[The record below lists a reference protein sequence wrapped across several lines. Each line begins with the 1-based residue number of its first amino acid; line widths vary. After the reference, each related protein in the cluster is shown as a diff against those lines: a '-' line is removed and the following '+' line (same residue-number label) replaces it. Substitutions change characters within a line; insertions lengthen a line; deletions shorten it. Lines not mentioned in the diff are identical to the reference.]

1 MIQDGCR
8 ALTLP
13 SSKQL
18 LTTSSAVEKVLAIG
32 ATTVKL
38 QAVSPPP
45 AGAANP
51 ARSDGALS
59 CAVLVIEMPGYAA
72 CSVAD
77 QLLRKQRLN
86 SHLAVALEGIPADQR
101 IVLDTGAGIAITFLE
116 SPLGA
121 LDVLRALLANR
132 ARGGEM
138 QDSMTLHGALNLG
151 PIRVVAESNAHV
163 NILGDGISVAQ
174 RLLAFAKPDQILVAK
189 TYVEAALAQDT
200 ALASLFVYQGSRT
213 DAHVRDHEIFELD
226 GVTLTS
232 APRLPHGGPPDASSV
247 SAAAKSGKSRSFAF
261 AFAGLSAITLTAMI
275 VHLIEREIP
284 AIHLGSTPT
293 KSPLQVANTPLRAV
307 SRIQP
312 VASRAIEP
320 SPEHAD
326 RASERA
332 GSDVQRAGA
341 QSSSTASTTA
351 AASPIVTEAAQA
363 VPPAS
368 GAADVAGTTTRTVT
382 FPATRAPDRQVRP
395 TALRAAVVPHA
406 EPRRKSTATSAQVA
420 TAAVAT
426 PNASAAPS
434 PHESAPLTA
443 WQPVES
449 VSPSATSA
457 ATQPGKPAT
466 TASALVTLA
475 ISPWGEVF
483 VDGRS
488 MGVSP
493 PLREFELPVGK
504 HKVVVRNGG
513 FKAFEQDLDLIS
525 HQTIKVKHKFAQ
537 GS

>member
-13 SSKQL
+13 SSNRL

-45 AGAANP
+45 ASATNP
-51 ARSDGALS
+51 ARSDGALT
-59 CAVLVIEMPGYAA
+59 CAVLVIEIPGYAA

-77 QLLRKQRLN
+77 QLLCKQRLN
-86 SHLAVALEGIPADQR
+86 SHLAVALEGIPASQR
-101 IVLDTGAGIAITFLE
+101 IVLDTGAGIAISFLE
-116 SPLGA
+116 RPLGA
-121 LDVLRALLANR
+121 LDVLGALLANR

-151 PIRVVAESNAHV
+151 PIRVVAEANAHI
-163 NILGDGISVAQ
+163 NILGDGVSVAQ

-213 DAHVRDHEIFELD
+213 DAHVRDHEVFELD
-226 GVTLTS
+226 AVALTRAS
-232 APRLPHGGPPDASSV
+232 KLPHDGPLATSPV
-247 SAAAKSGKSRSFAF
+247 SATAKSGKSRSFAF
-261 AFAGLSAITLTAMI
+261 AFAGLSVITLTAMI

-284 AIHLGSTPT
+284 AIHLGSTQP
-293 KSPLQVANTPLRAV
+293 KFPLRIANTPLRVV
-307 SRIQP
+307 SRVQP

-320 SPEHAD
+320 SPEPAD
-326 RASERA
+326 RPSEHA
-332 GSDVQRAGA
+332 GSDAQRADA
-341 QSSSTASTTA
+341 QPSA
-351 AASPIVTEAAQA
+351 AVSAT
-363 VPPAS
+363 PAPRL
-368 GAADVAGTTTRTVT
+368 DVAEHAPVGPQASKATEIPSTSQSAATS
-382 FPATRAPDRQVRP
+382 PGTRAPNRRVVPAAVRTGAVPHTAQRRTP
-395 TALRAAVVPHA
+395 TAAGARTL
-406 EPRRKSTATSAQVA
+406 
-420 TAAVAT
+420 TAAVT
-426 PNASAAPS
+426 QPNGSAAPS
-434 PHESAPLTA
+434 PRESAPLTA

-449 VSPSATSA
+449 VSPSATPTS
-457 ATQPGKPAT
+457 TQASKPAT
-466 TASALVTLA
+466 AASALVTLA

-493 PLREFELPVGK
+493 PLREFELPIGK
-504 HKVVVRNGG
+504 HTVVVRNGD
-513 FKAFEQDLDLIS
+513 FKAFEQELELIS
-525 HQTIKVKHKFAQ
+525 HQTVKVKHKFAQ